1 MDEEKLK
8 QETAEETET
17 PEEEKKEPEAAAA
30 GTPET
35 EETAPEK
42 ERKFGRKK
50 EGELKKKLEA
60 LKAETEAALAAEKDK
75 YLRLAAEYDNYRRR
89 SQKEKENTYSDGKA
103 DTVLQLLPVY
113 DNLARALK
121 AECSD
126 PNFYKGVEMT
136 MTQLLGIFEKLG
148 VTPIEAE
155 GQPFDPAEH
164 NAVVHVED
172 EALGENVVVE
182 EFQKGF
188 KLNDKVIRFAMVK
201 VAN

>member
-60 LKAETEAALAAEKDK
+60 LKAETEAGERLNGLVAEQEELEKEVAALKQT
-75 YLRLAAEYDNYRRR
+75 AAEYRR
-89 SQKEKENTYSDGKA
+89 QFEE
-103 DTVLQLLPVY
+103 LL
-113 DNLARALK
+113 RA
-121 AECSD
+121 
-126 PNFYKGVEMT
+126 
-136 MTQLLGIFEKLG
+136 Q
-148 VTPIEAE
+148 
-155 GQPFDPAEH
+155 Q
-164 NAVVHVED
+164 
-172 EALGENVVVE
+172 EALEKATGL
-182 EFQKGF
+182 F
-188 KLNDKVIRFAMVK
+188 
-201 VAN
+201 